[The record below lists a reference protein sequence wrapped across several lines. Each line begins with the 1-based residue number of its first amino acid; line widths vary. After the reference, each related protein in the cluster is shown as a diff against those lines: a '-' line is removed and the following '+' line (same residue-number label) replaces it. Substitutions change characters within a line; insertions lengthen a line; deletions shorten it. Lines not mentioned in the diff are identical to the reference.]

1 VSRPVCVQRTG
12 RRTEIA
18 YNPDYAAAKVA
29 EDARRMA
36 RRRTLVL
43 QAPDT
48 KQIRRDWQ
56 PLVAPNDE
64 EILYTSI
71 HLKGGLLLEGYP

>member
-1 VSRPVCVQRTG
+1 MMV
-12 RRTEIA
+12 
-18 YNPDYAAAKVA
+18 AKVLA
-29 EDARRMA
+29 EGKRP
-36 RRRTLVL
+36 T
-43 QAPDT
+43 T

-56 PLVAPNDE
+56 PLVASNDE